1 MLLNCGAG
9 EGSWESFGYQGDQ
22 TNGSSRNQPWIFIG
36 KTDAEVEVPTL
47 WPPAATSR
55 LIGKDPDAGKHGGQE
70 EKGMTEDEMAG
81 WHHRLNG
88 LEFEQIPGDS
98 EGQGSQ
104 ACCKSQKVGHSL
116 ETKPQV
122 I

>member
-1 MLLNCGAG
+1 MVLEKALENPLVTR
-9 EGSWESFGYQGDQ
+9 EIKPIDPKEIK
-22 TNGSSRNQPWIFIG
+22 PEFIG

-47 WPPAATSR
+47 WPPAAMSR

-104 ACCKSQKVGHSL
+104 ACCKLQKVGHSL